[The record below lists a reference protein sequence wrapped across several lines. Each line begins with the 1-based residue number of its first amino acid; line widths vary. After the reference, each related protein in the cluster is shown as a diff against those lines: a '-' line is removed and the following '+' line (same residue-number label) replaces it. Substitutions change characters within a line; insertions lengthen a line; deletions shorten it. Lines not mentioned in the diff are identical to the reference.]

1 MSTAQDQVQISI
13 ELSQAQVDRIVR
25 EASGMGSLSVL
36 LSGLADT
43 REGLATVPRELDD
56 TGLSRSLLTG
66 LLMLAAFPADGSY
79 VRNSEIAAILD
90 VNVSTT
96 HRYISTLVAV
106 GLLERDH
113 ITRRYR
119 LADGGQARRAR
130 G

>member
-66 LLMLAAFPADGSY
+66 LLMLAHSRPM
-79 VRNSEIAAILD
+79 AAM
-90 VNVSTT
+90 
-96 HRYISTLVAV
+96 YA
-106 GLLERDH
+106 
-113 ITRRYR
+113 TRRS
-119 LADGGQARRAR
+119 RRFST
-130 G
+130 

>member
-1 MSTAQDQVQISI
+1 MSTSQDQVQISI

-25 EASGMGSLSVL
+25 EASGAGSLSVRF
-36 LSGLADT
+36 SGLADT
-43 REGLATVPRELDD
+43 REGLATVPREFDD

-90 VNVSTT
+90 VNVSTA
-96 HRYISTLVAV
+96 HRHISTLVAV

-113 ITRRYR
+113 VSRRYR
-119 LADGGQARRAR
+119 LAYGGQARRAR